1 MMSRDDAI
9 EGAEATAAALASR
22 TGRERAPSP
31 DRREDVAQERRR
43 RSAGSLDRTAHLKL
57 AVPPEVQAKYGATHH
72 LHWFNDEGNR
82 LYAMTVLDDYDK
94 VSEVEPIPV
103 GTSKDGKPIL
113 AHLCAKPLDF
123 YRADQREKMEAI
135 RETEQALMRGKLK
148 ADTDDTPSDRAYVAE
163 ANRISRNA

>member
-1 MMSRDDAI
+1 MMSR
-9 EGAEATAAALASR
+9 EGDTSMPEATAAALAPR

-57 AVPPEVQAKYGATHH
+57 AIPPEIQAQYGSTHH

-82 LYAMTVLDDYDK
+82 LYAMTVQDDYDK
-94 VSEVEPIPV
+94 VPEVEPIPV

-123 YRADQREKMEAI
+123 YRADQREKMQTI
-135 RETEQALMRGKLK
+135 QETEQALMRGKLK
-148 ADTDDTPSDRAYVAE
+148 AEADDTPDDRAYLAE